1 MLVANKCDLEDRR
14 VVRTADGENLAEALN
29 AHFMETSSVKNTGI
43 NEVKIETGRR
53 GECMCVVG
61 GGGRGGAHRVWGNVF
76 RCPSGID

>member
-14 VVRTADGENLAEALN
+14 VVRTADGESLAEALN

-53 GECMCVVG
+53 GVHVCCG
-61 GGGRGGAHRVWGNVF
+61 GWW
-76 RCPSGID
+76 